1 MIKYIFTTVLSV
13 FIFFI
18 GYTSESLVEAYELR
32 ENQWPPQGKEIVD
45 VDGTKFMR
53 DKNFKEIINENSKN
67 WKESFPALEKKYPS
81 GCDSTSNLSEEYSCT
96 NLFDNLDTV
105 WQSSSNLCQEE
116 TITFT
121 FKEPIFL
128 EFMVFQNPES
138 TTVFEESIIVATLGL
153 TSDNEFKYFVSK
165 QLEYDNS
172 FSQWIDINSEI
183 LYDLT
188 LKIVRNYPQNIDN
201 QESRCAIQEVTFY
214 GRNLNK

>member
-1 MIKYIFTTVLSV
+1 MLKNLLYIIFAS
-13 FIFFI
+13 FIFFM
-18 GYTSESLVEAYELR
+18 GYISEDFIEAYETR
-32 ENQWPPQGKEIVD
+32 PNQYPPYGKEVVD
-45 VDGTKFMR
+45 VNGTKFMR
-53 DKNFKEIINENSKN
+53 DIKDETNEN
-67 WKESFPALEKKYPS
+67 EEETFEDFIALEKKYPS
-81 GCDSTSNLSEEYSCT
+81 GCDSTSSQSEEYSCT

-105 WQSSSNLCQEE
+105 WQSSSNICQEE

-138 TTVFEESIIVATLGL
+138 TKVFEEGIIVATLGI
-153 TSDNEFKYFVSK
+153 TSDNESKYFVSK
-165 QLEYDNS
+165 ELEYDNT
-172 FSQWIDINSEI
+172 SQWIDINSEI

-214 GRNLNK
+214 GRDLNK

>member
-1 MIKYIFTTVLSV
+1 MLKNSLYIVLAS
-13 FIFFI
+13 FIFFM
-18 GYTSESLVEAYELR
+18 GYISESMVEAYETR
-32 ENQWPPQGKEIVD
+32 ENQYPPYGKEVID
-45 VDGTKFMR
+45 DNGTKFMR
-53 DKNFKEIINENSKN
+53 DIKDETNENEEEPS
-67 WKESFPALEKKYPS
+67 EDFIALEKKYPS

-138 TTVFEESIIVATLGL
+138 TTVLEESIIVATLGI
-153 TSDNEFKYFVSK
+153 TSDNESKYFVSK
-165 QLEYDNS
+165 ELEYDNT
-172 FSQWIDINSEI
+172 SQWIDINSEI

-201 QESRCAIQEVTFY
+201 QESRCAIQEVIFY
-214 GRNLNK
+214 GRDLNK

>member
-1 MIKYIFTTVLSV
+1 MLKNSLYIVVAS
-13 FIFFI
+13 FIFFM
-18 GYTSESLVEAYELR
+18 GYVSESMVEAYETR
-32 ENQWPPQGKEIVD
+32 PNQYPPYGKEVVD
-45 VDGTKFMR
+45 VNGTKFMR
-53 DKNFKEIINENSKN
+53 DIKDETNEN
-67 WKESFPALEKKYPS
+67 EELFEDFVALEKKYPS
-81 GCDSTSNLSEEYSCT
+81 GCDSTSFQSEEYSCT

-138 TTVFEESIIVATLGL
+138 TTVLEESIIVATLGI
-153 TSDNEFKYFVSK
+153 TSDNESKYFVSK
-165 QLEYDNS
+165 ELEYDNT
-172 FSQWIDINSEI
+172 SQWIDINSEI

-201 QESRCAIQEVTFY
+201 QESRCAIQEVIFY
-214 GRNLNK
+214 GRDLNK

>member
-1 MIKYIFTTVLSV
+1 MIKYIFTTVLAV
-13 FIFFI
+13 FIFFM
-18 GYTSESLVEAYELR
+18 GYVSESMAEAYETR
-32 ENQWPPQGKEIVD
+32 PNQYPPYGKEVVD
-45 VDGTKFMR
+45 VNGTKFMR
-53 DKNFKEIINENSKN
+53 DIKDETNEN
-67 WKESFPALEKKYPS
+67 EEEPYEDFIALEKKYPS
-81 GCDSTSNLSEEYSCT
+81 GCDSTPSGEYSCS

-153 TSDNEFKYFVSK
+153 TSDNEAKYFVSK

-201 QESRCAIQEVTFY
+201 QESRCAIQEVIFY
-214 GRNLNK
+214 GRDLNK